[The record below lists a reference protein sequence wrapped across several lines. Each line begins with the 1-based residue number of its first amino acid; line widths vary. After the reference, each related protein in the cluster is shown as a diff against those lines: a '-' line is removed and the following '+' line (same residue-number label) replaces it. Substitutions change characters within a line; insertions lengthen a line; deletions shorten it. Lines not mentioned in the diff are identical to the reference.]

1 MITGAAARPRECG
14 VPGLGTDQTLFIALR
29 RGWLPATEEGGGG
42 RRCIGTYRPSSM
54 TTPIPVL
61 YQSVLDVRPANALPL
76 VAVPD
81 VIALHNL
88 GQTVWAAL

>member
-1 MITGAAARPRECG
+1 
-14 VPGLGTDQTLFIALR
+14 
-29 RGWLPATEEGGGG
+29 
-42 RRCIGTYRPSSM
+42 M

-81 VIALHNL
+81 VIAFQNL